1 MVFFVRERSVV
12 VALLIGQG
20 SQHESI
26 RKRGAAGECD
36 GFEER

>member
-1 MVFFVRERSVV
+1 MDELLLL

-26 RKRGAAGECD
+26 RKRGASGECD